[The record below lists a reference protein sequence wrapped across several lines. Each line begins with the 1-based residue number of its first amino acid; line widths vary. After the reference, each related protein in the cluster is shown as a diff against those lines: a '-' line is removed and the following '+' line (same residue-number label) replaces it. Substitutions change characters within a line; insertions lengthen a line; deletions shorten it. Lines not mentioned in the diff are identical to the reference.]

1 MLGRYS
7 GRTAEQGSGEICERG
22 EEFRLR
28 RLRAGKGQE
37 RRDSWCPRG
46 SRAGVAG
53 WGVSAE
59 GQRFV
64 REAPVMVEP
73 GVLPC
78 GWQLK
83 VGRVPGRKEVKGCKT
98 NDPASLVLI

>member
-83 VGRVPGRKEVKGCKT
+83 VGRVPGHKEVKGCKT